1 MALAFA
7 RAILLEINMARLPLV
22 SRESVPA
29 ELREAFDEVV
39 SHRGANNQVPTGPTS
54 VLINSPEAARRG
66 VRFINF
72 LTDESSIT
80 PKQRELAILITARG
94 MDCQF
99 IWDAHAGSGRQAG
112 LSGALV
118 NALRDGQTLP
128 SGPPDEIALINY
140 GLEFFQTHR
149 VSEITYQAAQAQFG
163 TVTLVELTA
172 LMGYYSQLAFQAH
185 AFNIDM
191 PAQISEPLL
200 PT

>member
-1 MALAFA
+1 
-7 RAILLEINMARLPLV
+7 MARVPLV
-22 SRESVPA
+22 SRDSVPD

-39 SHRGANNQVPTGPTS
+39 SHRGANNVVPTGPTS

-72 LTDESSIT
+72 LTDESSVT

-94 MDCQF
+94 LDCQF
-99 IWDAHAGSGRQAG
+99 IWDAHAGSGRRAG
-112 LSGALV
+112 LSDDLV
-118 NALRDGQTLP
+118 NALRDRQPLP
-128 SGPPDEIALINY
+128 PGPADEIALVNY

-149 VSEITYQAAQAQFG
+149 VSEATFQAAQNQFG

-172 LMGYYSQLAFQAH
+172 LMGYYSQLAFQVH
-185 AFNIDM
+185 AFDIDL
-191 PAQISEPLL
+191 PEQRSEPLL